1 MRIKG
6 LSIKNFRRLRDL
18 KVSLPKGLS
27 VIIGENNAGKTAIID
42 ALRLVSFPSRDL
54 SALHL
59 HEDDFHAD
67 AKGEPIEISY
77 TFTDLSLEDEARFI
91 ECLVKLQDDTFE
103 AKINLRA
110 EFNPDTDRVNF
121 HWWGGK
127 TEGGQLPGNL
137 YDYMSSVYLQ
147 PLRDPENGLRPGRH
161 SQVAR
166 LIRKLTP
173 EKDEAAFEAVV
184 ETANSALKDL
194 QPVKD
199 ARAEINQQMV
209 NVAGLELT
217 QEIELIFSDPEFSRI
232 VAELFPEVDGL
243 PVSLNGLG
251 YNNLIYTAATL
262 STLQKSDQFSYRS
275 ILIEEPEAHLH
286 PQLQVLL
293 LAYLSVASA
302 ASTGN
307 QVQVIVTSH
316 SPVLASQA
324 PVDAIISLHESPAG
338 ELQAITVASLAFDS
352 IKKKKLR
359 RYLDA
364 TRGELFFARKIL
376 MVEGIAEVLLLPV
389 LAKKCGGD
397 LRQSAVSLINADGIN
412 FDAFIPLF
420 AANGILVPTVIMT
433 DGDAPAIGGAASD
446 ASQKLLQDAAN
457 LPHVRVEL
465 SDRSFEHELARKPA
479 LLVHMVTALKILHPV
494 IGAGVEIGLAGI
506 VGDDLR
512 ADYFYKEVFLDRRT
526 SKGRFAQEL
535 AQIVEDGVLL
545 RASVPQYI
553 LRALTYLDVIENEAP
568 GSPAA

>member
-1 MRIKG
+1 LRIKD

-27 VIIGENNAGKTAIID
+27 VIVGENNAGKTAIID

-59 HEDDFHAD
+59 HEDDFHND
-67 AKGEPIEISY
+67 AEGEPIEISY
-77 TFTDLSLEDEARFI
+77 TFTDLSLQDEVRFV
-91 ECLVKLQDDTFE
+91 ECLVKLQDNTFE
-103 AKINLRA
+103 ARINLRA

-121 HWWGGK
+121 HWWGGE

-147 PLRDPENGLRPGRH
+147 PLRDPQSGLRPGRH

-184 ETANSALKDL
+184 EEANKALKDL

-199 ARAEINQQMV
+199 ARAEINEQMV
-209 NVAGLELT
+209 HVAGLELT

-243 PVSLNGLG
+243 PVGLNGLG

-286 PQLQVLL
+286 PQLQALL

-302 ASTGN
+302 AGGGN

-324 PVDAIISLHESPAG
+324 PVDAIISLHEAPGG
-338 ELQAITVASLAFDS
+338 ELRAITVASLAFDS

-364 TRGELFFARKIL
+364 TRGELFFARKLL
-376 MVEGIAEVLLLPV
+376 MVEGIAEALLLPV
-389 LAKKCGGD
+389 FARQCEGD
-397 LRQSAVSLINADGIN
+397 LRKSAVSVINADGIN

-420 AANGILVPTVIMT
+420 AANGVLVPTVIMT
-433 DGDAPAIGGAASD
+433 DGDAPAVGGAASD
-446 ASQKLLQDAAN
+446 ASQKLVQEVAN

-465 SDRSFEHELARKPA
+465 SERSFEHELARKPA
-479 LLVHMVTALKILHPV
+479 LLIDMVAALKLLHPV
-494 IGAGVEIGLAGI
+494 IGAAVETGLTAI
-506 VGDDLR
+506 VGDDPR
-512 ADYFYKEVFLDRRT
+512 ADYFYKEVFLDRPT

-535 AQIVEDGVLL
+535 AQIVDDGALSRV
-545 RASVPQYI
+545 SIPEYI
-553 LRALTYLDVIENEAP
+553 LRALLYLEVITNEAP
-568 GSPAA
+568 GPEGA